1 MTPHA
6 RPAFVVLAA
15 ALAVAGCS
23 LDFGGPSPAALLPSP
38 TRAEQTQLA
47 DVNACRAR
55 ADQVFTR
62 QNRDAVY
69 RVDTYNTDT
78 RDAPFG
84 TSGLKGV
91 TSAGLSQQFGRDTMV
106 ENCLRGSGA
115 AAPTTSRDLQTTGP
129 VSP

>member
-6 RPAFVVLAA
+6 RLVSVVLATT
-15 ALAVAGCS
+15 ALAAGGCS
-23 LDFGGPSPAALLPSP
+23 FNFGSAPAPTMTRSDQTRVADLD
-38 TRAEQTQLA
+38 
-47 DVNACRAR
+47 ACRAR

-62 QNRDAVY
+62 QNRDQVY
-69 RVDTYNTDT
+69 RVDSYNSDT

-91 TSAGLSQQFGRDTMV
+91 TSAGLSQQFGRDNMV

-115 AAPTTSRDLQTTGP
+115 AAAPTSRDLQTTGP
-129 VSP
+129 IAP